1 MVDSNPMAPGEPG
14 RTAATGRRATAGL
27 LLVFCGFAVL
37 TLAVYRGALHGELV
51 SDDFG
56 YLDSH
61 PYTADLSTSN
71 VLAILDPFGAARLYA
86 ADYAPVHLLLTSI
99 ERQIFA
105 DEVLGYHLVNVF
117 VHALNVIL
125 LVALLLRS
133 RVPLAGA
140 LLGGA
145 LFTVHPANV
154 EAVAWVSQLKTN
166 AALAFS
172 LGALLAFP
180 RHAAL
185 ATLLFGLGLLTKA
198 SAFFA
203 LPMAAALLWARGGS
217 GAERGWLAGWALLFG
232 LYAIPQLSA
241 FEHLAE
247 VEVPAFADPWVHAR
261 SIAAVGA
268 RYLVMAATSYGVS
281 AFQEPEP
288 ALSPF
293 DPWWLGG
300 LAAGAVLTWRLW
312 VTLRG
317 RREEAAWWIAAAA
330 SFAPVSQLFPFL
342 NPVADRYLYFVLP
355 GLIGA
360 TLLWCAT
367 LRERVPAAAR
377 SAAAAA
383 LAALAL
389 LFAWQAAARAAL
401 WQNETRLLL
410 DAAEHYPEGG
420 TASFLRARSAA
431 QRGDAAT
438 AVAELR
444 RAADRGIGRFML
456 LDSDPGLAPIRQ
468 DPAFRELVHELAG
481 RWIEAARRRGA
492 STQPELRVM
501 ALAHV
506 KRGELDEAEESLERA
521 LAAGGP
527 LDPEVRRNLAE
538 VRTLQARRG
547 AAGGTDGED
556 ADGGP

>member
-1 MVDSNPMAPGEPG
+1 MPLGEPG
-14 RTAATGRRATAGL
+14 STAETSRRAITGL
-27 LLVFCGFAVL
+27 LLIFCGFAL
-37 TLAVYRGALHGELV
+37 IAIAVYRGALHGAFV

-56 YLDSH
+56 YLVTH
-61 PYTADLSTSN
+61 PYTAELSVSN
-71 VLAILDPFGAARLYA
+71 LRAILDPFGPARLYA
-86 ADYAPVHLLLTSI
+86 ANYAPVHLLLTSI

-105 DEVLGYHLVNVF
+105 EDVLGYHLVNVF
-117 VHALNVIL
+117 IHALNASL
-125 LVALLLRS
+125 LVALLLSS

-180 RHAAL
+180 RHALL
-185 ATLLFGLGLLTKA
+185 ATLLFALGLLTKT

-203 LPMAAALLWARGGS
+203 LPMAAALLWARGG
-217 GAERGWLAGWALLFG
+217 GAAQWRWLVGWALLFG
-232 LYAIPQLSA
+232 LYAIPQLSS
-241 FEHLAE
+241 FEHLAQ
-247 VEVPAFADPWVHAR
+247 VEVPAYADPWVHAR
-261 SIAAVGA
+261 TIAAIGA

-288 ALSPF
+288 ALSLL
-293 DPWWLGG
+293 DPWWLLG
-300 LAAGAVLTWRLW
+300 LAAGAVLSWRLW

-330 SFAPVSQLFPFL
+330 AFAPVSQLFPFL

-355 GLIGA
+355 GLIGG
-360 TLLWCAT
+360 TLLWCAA
-367 LRERVPAAAR
+367 LRKRVPAAAR
-377 SAAAAA
+377 LAASVAV
-383 LAALAL
+383 AALAL
-389 LFAWQAAARAAL
+389 FFVRQSAPRAAL

-420 TASFLRARSAA
+420 TASFLRARRAA
-431 QRGDAAT
+431 QQGDVAT

-444 RAADRGIGRFML
+444 RAADRGISSFRVIDG
-456 LDSDPGLAPIRQ
+456 DPGLAPIRQ
-468 DPAFRELVHELAG
+468 DPAFRALVHELAG

-492 STQPELRVM
+492 STQPELRMM
-501 ALAHV
+501 ALAFV
-506 KRGELDEAEESLERA
+506 ERSELDEAEESLERA

-527 LDPEVRRNLAE
+527 LDAEVRRNLAE
-538 VRTLQARRG
+538 VRALQARRD
-547 AAGGTDGED
+547 AADEAEGRG